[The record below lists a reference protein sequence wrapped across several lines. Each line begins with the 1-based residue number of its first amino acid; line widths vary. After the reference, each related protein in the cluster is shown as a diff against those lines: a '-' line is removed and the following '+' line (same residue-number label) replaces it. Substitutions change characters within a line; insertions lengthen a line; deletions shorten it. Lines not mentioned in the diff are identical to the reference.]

1 MIAKNRQI
9 EDIRKLTKSLPSIR
23 YVDPDYVY
31 LPVENARC
39 SKAEIYVKE
48 GDSVKLGTVIGKRF
62 GGFFEQNIHST
73 VSGEVVG
80 FVKKFHRSGKMVNFV
95 KIKNDKLDTYC
106 DTIYTRT
113 EEEIAKLTKEDIC
126 EIVKEASLV
135 GLGGSSFP
143 TYVKFQTQDPIH
155 TILINGIECEPY
167 LSSDHRLMM
176 EFPDRVMRGI
186 GYALQAFKAQKA
198 IICIKQKWQ
207 DIFDVLDAVCQ
218 RYPHLP
224 IEIARV
230 GNFYPQGWEISM
242 IKSALGID
250 IPSGVLPSKYGI
262 MNFNVSTIVGLYK
275 AVRYNMPVVKRHFTL
290 TGDGIKF
297 AQNFRV
303 RVGTAIQ
310 ELIDECGGYSNL
322 DKDKIFILG
331 GPMMGASLVR
341 DDAVV
346 TKTVTSLIVLNEEKL
361 VEEPCVRCGS
371 CVYSCPVHLQPVQ
384 IMNAYKAK
392 DNDAIVKLNVMK
404 CIECGLCSYSCTS
417 KIKVTDYVRKAKAQ
431 VRNMGAKK

>member
-1 MIAKNRQI
+1 MIAKTRQI
-9 EDIRKLTKSLPSIR
+9 DDIRKLTKSLPSIR
-23 YVDPDYVY
+23 YVDPEYVY
-31 LPVENARC
+31 LPIENARC
-39 SKAEIYVKE
+39 TSGEVYVKE
-48 GDSVKLGTVIGKRF
+48 GDYVKVGTVVGKRF

-73 VSGEVVG
+73 VSGIVEG
-80 FVKKFHRSGKMVNFV
+80 FVKKFHRTGKMATFI
-95 KIKNDKLDTYC
+95 KIKNDKKDTFC
-106 DTIYTRT
+106 ETIHERT
-113 EEEIAKLTKEDIC
+113 PEEIAKLTKEEITQ
-126 EIVKEASLV
+126 IVKDVSLV

-143 TYVKFQTQDPIH
+143 TYIKFQTKDPID
-155 TILINGIECEPY
+155 TIIINGIECEPY

-176 EFPDRVMRGI
+176 EFPDRIMRGI
-186 GYALQAFKAQKA
+186 GYALQAFNAKRA
-198 IICIKQKWQ
+198 IICIKHKYI
-207 DIFDVLDAVCQ
+207 DIYEVLDAVRQ

-224 IEIARV
+224 IEICRV

-275 AVRYNMPVVKRHFTL
+275 AIRYNMPVVKRHFTL

-303 RVGTAIQ
+303 RIGTSIQ
-310 ELIDECGGYSNL
+310 ELIEQCGGYSNPE
-322 DKDKIFILG
+322 KNKIFILG

-341 DDAVV
+341 DDSVV
-346 TKTVTSLIVLNEEKL
+346 SKTVTSLIILNEEKL

-371 CVYSCPVHLQPVQ
+371 CVYSCPVNLQPVQ

-392 DNDAIVKLNVMK
+392 DNNALVKLNTIK

-431 VRNMGAKK
+431 IKNIGVK

>member
-1 MIAKNRQI
+1 MISKTKQI
-9 EDIRKLTKSLPSIR
+9 DDIRKLTKSLPTIR
-23 YVDPDYVY
+23 HVDPDYVY
-31 LPVENARC
+31 LSIENARC
-39 SKAEIYVKE
+39 AKGEVYVKE
-48 GDSVKLGTVIGKRF
+48 GDYVKIGTVLGKRY

-73 VSGEVVG
+73 VSGVVEG
-80 FVKKFHRSGKMVNFV
+80 FVKKFHRSGKMVNFI

-106 DTIYTRT
+106 ETIHERT
-113 EEEIAKLTKEDIC
+113 AEEIAALTRDEIT
-126 EIVKEASLV
+126 EIVKETALV

-143 TYVKFQTQDPIH
+143 TYIKFQTKDPID

-176 EFPDRVMRGI
+176 EFPDRIMKGI
-186 GYALQAFKAQKA
+186 GYALQAFEAKKA
-198 IICIKQKWQ
+198 IICIKHKYE
-207 DIFDVLDAVCQ
+207 DIYEVLDAVRQ

-224 IEIARV
+224 IEICRV

-250 IPSGVLPSKYGI
+250 IPAGELPSKHGI

-275 AVRYNMPVVKRHFTL
+275 AIRYNMPVIKRNFTL

-303 RVGTAIQ
+303 RVGTSIL
-310 ELIDECGGYSNL
+310 ELIELCGGYSNPE
-322 DKDKIFILG
+322 KDKIFILG

-346 TKTVTSLIVLNEEKL
+346 TKTVTSLIILNDEKRK
-361 VEEPCVRCGS
+361 EEPCVRCGS
-371 CVYSCPVHLQPVQ
+371 CVYSCPVSLQPVQ
-384 IMNAYKAK
+384 IMNAFKAK
-392 DNDAIVKLNVMK
+392 DNDALIKLNTMR

-417 KIKVTDYVRKAKAQ
+417 KIPVTDYIKKAKL
-431 VRNMGAKK
+431 RLRSMGAK